1 MSYRIR
7 CYTLFDITK
16 TGIVNRKPPINGS
29 AEQIKKWEQS
39 RNTQSNF
46 DTVIQ
51 IVSLRSQPEEIS
63 TPLAKK
69 IELNKSSYF
78 GFAFDTEEKKKSMW
92 EVEFSILHHSVF
104 NDELDE
110 LGFLYKDCHG
120 VPMIKV
126 GTEWNKLPLVLDTT
140 PEFKNIHF
148 EIIDEKETE

>member
-69 IELNKSSYF
+69 IELKKSGYF

-104 NDELDE
+104 NDGLDE
-110 LGFLYKDCHG
+110 LGFLYNDCNG

>member
-29 AEQIKKWEQS
+29 AEQIKKWEHS

-69 IELNKSSYF
+69 IELKKSGYF

-92 EVEFSILHHSVF
+92 EVEFSILHRSVF
-104 NDELDE
+104 NDGLDE
-110 LGFLYKDCHG
+110 LGFLYNDCNG

-126 GTEWNKLPLVLDTT
+126 GTEWNKLPLALDTT